1 MRIIKYL
8 IIISISVFFAAD
20 FVEAATLNLNLSKN
34 VFVVGDQFTAEVRI
48 DTEGAGINA
57 AQTNVTFS
65 KNILQVTSVDR
76 IDSAFNF
83 WLEEPSYSNEE
94 GIISFLGGSTGGLE
108 GKSLKVINIVFKI
121 KSAGEANINFVG
133 AAVISSDGSG
143 ANVLSG
149 TKGVSIT
156 ATPTGEIIVIP
167 PPLTKPPVIS
177 KNLPIKPEVNI
188 ALYPDPQKWYNVSA
202 GFSAKWDLPLD
213 IISAA
218 AVINK
223 DPNFNPRVSEG
234 LFDNK
239 DFPALGDG
247 VWYLHVRFKNNID
260 WGQTN
265 HYRFAIDTEPPVAF
279 KVNVLEGLA
288 TDNPAPTLEFE
299 TSDALSSLKEYQIKI
314 NDKESVKISASEF
327 EKSFKFSLQSP
338 GKKQVTVKAVD
349 FADNSAVTTFTI
361 DIIPIQSPNI
371 AFLDREIISNG
382 DEKVLTVNGTALS
395 DVDILVKLYLGETLI
410 AEGTSRSDDKG
421 NWGFTY
427 SQPLRI
433 GTYKLTVQGK
443 DSRGALSEL
452 VESPDIKVITRPIIQ
467 IGRFSIGP
475 RGAIGVLLALLAA
488 GFAGGVWFYNFYK
501 KREGKLASRISFAE
515 SEITK
520 IFKLI
525 NDDIKNL
532 YKALETSVSTDDE
545 YALKRLQE
553 NVQKMEEYIKKGI
566 EKISR

>member
-1 MRIIKYL
+1 MRITKYL
-8 IIISISVFFAAD
+8 IIPIAIFIFAAN

-57 AQTNVTFS
+57 SQTNIIFS
-65 KNILQVTSVDR
+65 KNILQVASVDR
-76 IDSAFNF
+76 ADSAFNF
-83 WLEEPSYSNEE
+83 WLQEPSYSNEE
-94 GIISFLGGSTGGLE
+94 GLVSFLGGSTGGLE

-121 KSAGEANINFVG
+121 KSAGEANINFVD
-133 AAVISSDGSG
+133 AAVISADGTG

-156 ATPTGEIIVIP
+156 ATPTGEVIVIP
-167 PPLTKPPVIS
+167 PAPTKPPVIS
-177 KNLPIKPEVNI
+177 KNLPSKPQVSV
-188 ALYPDPQKWYNVSA
+188 ALYPDPQKWYNISA

-213 IISAA
+213 IIGVA

-260 WGQTN
+260 WGVTN
-265 HYRFAIDTEPPVAF
+265 HYRLAIDTEPPVAF
-279 KVNVLEGLA
+279 DVNVLEGLA
-288 TDNPAPTLEFE
+288 TDNPAPTLQFE
-299 TSDALSSLKEYQIKI
+299 TSDALSGLKEYRIKI
-314 NDKESVKISASEF
+314 NDEELVKISASEF
-327 EKSFKFSLQSP
+327 EKSFKLPLQIP
-338 GKKQVTVKAVD
+338 GKKRVTVKAAD
-349 FADNSAVTTFTI
+349 FAENSAVRVLFV

-382 DEKVLTVNGTALS
+382 DEKALTVNGTALPGV
-395 DVDILVKLYLGETLI
+395 DVLIKLYLGETLI
-410 AEGTSRSDDKG
+410 AEDASHSDDKG
-421 NWGFTY
+421 NWGFTFA
-427 SQPLRI
+427 QPLRI
-433 GTYKLTVQGK
+433 GTYKLIVQGK

-452 VESPDIKVITRPIIQ
+452 IESPEIRVIRRPIIQ

-475 RGAIGVLLALLAA
+475 RGAIGVLLFLLAA
-488 GFAGGVWFYNFYK
+488 GFAGGVWSYYFYK
-501 KREGKLASRISFAE
+501 KREEKLTSRISFAE

-525 NDDIKNL
+525 NEDIKNL
-532 YKALETSVSTDDE
+532 YKALQTPVSTDDD

-553 NVQKMEEYIKKGI
+553 NVQKMEEYIKKGV